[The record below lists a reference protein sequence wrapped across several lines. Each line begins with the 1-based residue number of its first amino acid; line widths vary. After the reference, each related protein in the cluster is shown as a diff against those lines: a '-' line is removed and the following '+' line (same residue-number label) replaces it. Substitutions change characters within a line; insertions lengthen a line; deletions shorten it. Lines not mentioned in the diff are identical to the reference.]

1 MHRCLTLL
9 FALGV
14 TSDEHLHLM
23 RFGLSLSSGRGGAG
37 VTTLFG
43 RTAAFAMA
51 TFLSL
56 LGPDLEGELLEL
68 TSDDEEPED
77 CPGLPMLGS
86 AGGSL
91 VQPSYVYHGVY
102 CAGSRAWSE
111 GCRSIGFHI
120 HLPILLSFLPSLW
133 FCMVRRAG
141 SRCSG

>member
-14 TSDEHLHLM
+14 TSDEHLRLM

-86 AGGSL
+86 AGGRLPWCSRRMYIMACTVRVL
-91 VQPSYVYHGVY
+91 GLGQRG
-102 CAGSRAWSE
+102 AGR
-111 GCRSIGFHI
+111 
-120 HLPILLSFLPSLW
+120 
-133 FCMVRRAG
+133 
-141 SRCSG
+141 

>member
-1 MHRCLTLL
+1 MRSAWAL
-9 FALGV
+9 FAASASANAPLLDATIRPV

-86 AGGSL
+86 AGGRL
-91 VQPSYVYHGVY
+91 PW
-102 CAGSRAWSE
+102 CSRVCISWRVL
-111 GCRSIGFHI
+111 CGF
-120 HLPILLSFLPSLW
+120 
-133 FCMVRRAG
+133 
-141 SRCSG
+141 